1 MSAATCG
8 EARVGSV
15 LVLAQVDCAPV
26 NGLDVAAWLMVALV
40 LGLWRW

>member
-15 LVLAQVDCAPV
+15 LVLALVVGALV
-26 NGLDVAAWLMVALV
+26 GGLDVAAWLMVALI
-40 LGLWRW
+40 LGLWR

>member
-15 LVLAQVDCAPV
+15 LVLAPV
-26 NGLDVAAWLMVALV
+26 NGLDVAAWLMVALI
-40 LGLWRW
+40 LGLWR

>member
-1 MSAATCG
+1 MSTATCG

-15 LVLAQVDCAPV
+15 LVLAQVDCEPV
-26 NGLDVAAWLMVALV
+26 GTADVAAWLLVALI